1 MSDVLYRKY
10 RPTSFDDLVGQDVI
24 KSILLEQIRTD
35 RISHAYLFC
44 GPRGTGKT
52 SVARIFAKEING
64 MSEIDSLDIVE
75 IDAASN
81 RGIDEIRELKSKI
94 DFVPSRGKYKIYV
107 VDEVHML
114 TKEAFNALLK
124 TLEEPPSHA
133 VFILATT
140 EVHKVPATILSR
152 VVRFDFRLGTRE
164 DIKQNLIRILE
175 SEGIELDYEAID
187 LLARHARGSY
197 RDSLSILQKIVS
209 SDKIERSKKL
219 SVNEVAEILGLSNYE
234 IVNSFIELLKESS
247 TDEALGVLRSIEME
261 GHSLTQFI
269 FEVLDN
275 LRDRVFDL
283 YKGTNNGSSSIL
295 TKIIRELYIAYRE
308 SKTSPIES
316 LPYELAV
323 IALGNNQEEKVQDN
337 MVIKEIIKKEV
348 PIKTNEAKM
357 VIENEG
363 VKDAEEPVHH
373 EVGFDRVKADWGK
386 LVESLKIYNHHLSAF
401 ITKSDPRRIEDGSL
415 VVAVPYKIYKNKM
428 DTKRSSEILSAEVKK
443 LWGLERIT
451 VIIDAGLIKTLQK
464 SVVDADDS
472 NSSLVEDVFGV

>member
-10 RPTSFDDLVGQDVI
+10 RPSSFDDLVGQDVI
-24 KSILLEQIRTD
+24 KSILLEQIRAD
-35 RISHAYLFC
+35 HISHAYLFC

-64 MSEIDSLDIVE
+64 VNEIDSLDIVE

-94 DFVPSRGKYKIYV
+94 DFVPSKGRYKIYV

-124 TLEEPPSHA
+124 TLEEPPSHV

-164 DIKQNLIRILE
+164 DIKQNLVRILA
-175 SEGIELDYEAID
+175 SEKIKLEPEAID

-197 RDSLSILQKIVS
+197 RDSLSILQKIIS
-209 SDKIERSKKL
+209 SDKIKDSKKL
-219 SVNEVAEILGLSNYE
+219 SVNDVSEILGLSNYE
-234 IVNSFIELLKESS
+234 MVNSFISFLIESS
-247 TDEALGVLRSIEME
+247 TDDALGVLRSIEME
-261 GHSLTQFI
+261 GHSITQFI

-283 YKGTNNGSSSIL
+283 YKGPSLDGSSIL
-295 TKIIRELYIAYRE
+295 MKIIRELYIAYRE

-323 IALGNNQEEKVQDN
+323 IALSSNQDRL
-337 MVIKEIIKKEV
+337 
-348 PIKTNEAKM
+348 
-357 VIENEG
+357 ENEKQVTKRVVEKKVLIESRTENLNVG
-363 VKDAEEPVHH
+363 VEDLKDEKNVRSH
-373 EVGFDRVKADWGK
+373 VDFDKIKLEWGK
-386 LVESLKIYNHHLSAF
+386 LVDNLKVYNHHLSAF
-401 ITKSDPRRIEDGSL
+401 VTKSDPRKIEDNSL
-415 VVAVPYKIYKNKM
+415 VIAVPYKIYKNKM
-428 DTKRSSEILSAEVKK
+428 DAKRSSEILLNEISK
-443 LWGLERIT
+443 LWSIEKFVVT
-451 VIIDAGLIKTLQK
+451 VDSGMINVVEK
-464 SVVDADDS
+464 STVEPDDS